1 MRAYV
6 LINARAGEAV
16 NLARE
21 LRKTPGIVRADYVFG
36 TYDVIAEVEA
46 KDLASIGR
54 LVFEG
59 IRVQPGVID
68 TQTCLAV
75 E

>member
-6 LINARAGEAV
+6 LVNARAGEAV

>member
-6 LINARAGEAV
+6 LVNTRAGEAIHI
-16 NLARE
+16 ARD
-21 LRKTPGIVRADYVFG
+21 LRKTPGIVRADSVFG

-46 KDLASIGR
+46 KDLVSLGR

-59 IRVQPGVID
+59 IRVQPGVVD
-68 TQTCLAV
+68 TQTCLAI

>member
-6 LINARAGEAV
+6 LIHARPGEAAV
-16 NLARE
+16 IARE
-21 LRKTPGIVRADYVFG
+21 IRRAPGIVRSDPVFG
-36 TYDVIAEVEA
+36 SFDVIAEVEA
-46 KDLASIGR
+46 RDLASLGR

-59 IRVQPGVID
+59 IQVQPGVID

>member
-6 LINARAGEAV
+6 LVNARPGEAV
-16 NLARE
+16 QLVRD
-21 LRKTPGIVRADYVFG
+21 LRNSPGIVRADSVFG
-36 TYDVIAEVEA
+36 SYDIIVEVEA
-46 KDLASIGR
+46 KDLGSIGR
-54 LVFEG
+54 LVFES

>member
-6 LINARAGEAV
+6 LVNVRGGEAAGV
-16 NLARE
+16 ARE
-21 LRKTPGIVRADYVFG
+21 LRGSPGVVRADFVFG
-36 TYDVIAEVEA
+36 TYDVIVEVEG
-46 KDLASIGR
+46 KDVATIGR

-59 IRVQPGVID
+59 IRVLPGVID
-68 TQTCLAV
+68 TQTCLAI

>member
-6 LINARAGEAV
+6 LIHARPGEATT
-16 NLARE
+16 LARE
-21 LRKTPGIVRADYVFG
+21 VRQAPGIIRADTVFG
-36 TYDVIAEVEA
+36 SFDVIAEVEA
-46 KDLASIGR
+46 RDLASIGR

>member
-6 LINARAGEAV
+6 LVSVQSGGAIE
-16 NLARE
+16 LARD
-21 LRKTPGIVRADYVFG
+21 LRGQPGIVRADYVFG
-36 TYDVIAEVEA
+36 TYDVIVEVEA
-46 KDLASIGR
+46 RDLASIGK
-54 LVFEG
+54 LVFES

-68 TQTCLAV
+68 TETCLAI

>member
-6 LINARAGEAV
+6 LVNVRGGEGGGI
-16 NLARE
+16 ARE
-21 LRKTPGIVRADYVFG
+21 LQGTPGVLRANYVFG
-36 TYDVIAEVEA
+36 TYDVIVEVEA
-46 KDLASIGR
+46 KDVASIGR

-59 IRVQPGVID
+59 IRCLPGVID
-68 TQTCLAV
+68 TQTCLAI